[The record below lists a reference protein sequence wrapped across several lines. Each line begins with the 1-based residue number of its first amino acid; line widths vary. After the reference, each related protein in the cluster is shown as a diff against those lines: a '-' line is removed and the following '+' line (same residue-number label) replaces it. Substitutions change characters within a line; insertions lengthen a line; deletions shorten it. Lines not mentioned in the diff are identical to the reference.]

1 MGGVKASLLK
11 PNTMP
16 EFKSTEQLRAEALL
30 EKKDKLRDKFA
41 AAALQSLI
49 HQFEVCENQSAA
61 AAKAAYK
68 LADAMLQEKLNNP
81 LK

>member
-1 MGGVKASLLK
+1 
-11 PNTMP
+11 MP

-41 AAALQSLI
+41 AAALTGILANPNTKNTELVPRI
-49 HQFEVCENQSAA
+49 
-61 AAKAAYK
+61 AY
-68 LADAMLQEKLNNP
+68 AIANSMLLEKLNNP